1 MSHEFHSNYPL
12 GIKDSVT
19 QVFAIDFLVH
29 KQPDPPTR
37 WTEQSEIED
46 DWMRLMILSQSIAT
60 PYKEQARSGMRRDPG
75 GYSYWLKNRS
85 SVFLHR
91 RLEEMKAF
99 NLTVSKTNLPSI
111 TDFPQGSWTLNVPF
125 TLRKPYISR
134 DDTDFYIIDNP
145 VKKEWVFKVPYVAP
159 SQWKGALRSA
169 MVRELVN
176 EAPLPEEF
184 AQRRFRMA
192 VLFGDEKGENP
203 GNLSGLAEY
212 LDNRG
217 GLQAGKIYRQLVQEH
232 FSWESSALLSHHKG
246 ILHFYP
252 TYFDRIGL
260 EVINPHDREMGSG
273 KQPIHFECVPSGI
286 DSKGNF
292 TLLCVPLSGLDMSI
306 DQAKRQAE
314 DDFKAVSKGVKA
326 MMTRY
331 GFGAKTS
338 SGFGVADVSW
348 EDAIITPE
356 AEFQQH
362 WKDAWREEAA

>member
-1 MSHEFHSNYPL
+1 MIVDKKLDGHYEEQF
-12 GIKDSVT
+12 KK
-19 QVFAIDFLVH
+19 FLV
-29 KQPDPPTR
+29 P
-37 WTEQSEIED
+37 
-46 DWMRLMILSQSIAT
+46 LSLKYNSPNIDIFT
-60 PYKEQARSGMRRDPG
+60 PGTF
-75 GYSYWLKNRS
+75 
-85 SVFLHR
+85 SVH
-91 RLEEMKAF
+91 
-99 NLTVSKTNLPSI
+99 VS
-111 TDFPQGSWTLNVPF
+111 F
-125 TLRKPYISR
+125 TLSKPYISR

-232 FSWESSALLSHHKG
+232 FSLESSALLSHHKG

-260 EVINPHDREMGSG
+260 EVINPHDRETGSG
-273 KQPIHFECVPSGI
+273 KQPIYFECVPAGD
-286 DSKGNF
+286 DSKGDF
-292 TLLCVPLSGLDMSI
+292 ALLYVPLGGPDKSFDR
-306 DQAKRQAE
+306 AERQE
-314 DDFKAVSKGVKA
+314 KNDFKALSKGIKA
-326 MMTRY
+326 MMTSY

-338 SGFGVADVSW
+338 SGFGVANVSW
-348 EDAIITPE
+348 EKASIMPDDEEIK
-356 AEFQQH
+356 QD
-362 WKDAWREEAA
+362 WKDAWREEVT